1 MKLPGKPLST
11 RQKALEKENGNL
23 KRYNIQ
29 MMEEMDVNQH
39 NLEKS
44 YQEIEARDVALITYQ
59 RIVKSRNNNEK

>member
-1 MKLPGKPLST
+1 MST

-59 RIVKSRNNNEK
+59 RIVKSTNNDDK